1 MQLTVEQ
8 LAIRADRADQQKQ
21 NWVPMLRDAY
31 EFALPMRNLYE
42 VKQQGAEKMDRV
54 FDSTAINSTQKFATR
69 MQAGIVPP
77 FQKWI
82 NFDAGSE
89 TPESIRPQVL
99 KKLQR

>member
-1 MQLTVEQ
+1 MQLSVKD
-8 LAIRADRADQQKQ
+8 LAIRSDRADQQKQ

-69 MQAGIVPP
+69 RRR
-77 FQKWI
+77 
-82 NFDAGSE
+82 
-89 TPESIRPQVL
+89 PE
-99 KKLQR
+99 